1 MFHIASSES
10 VSGGDVNELEGLLL
24 DIESDECLSDS
35 KDTISES
42 EEEGTVRCMYMYI
55 AV

>member
-24 DIESDECLSDS
+24 DIESLSDS
-35 KDTISES
+35 EDTMSES